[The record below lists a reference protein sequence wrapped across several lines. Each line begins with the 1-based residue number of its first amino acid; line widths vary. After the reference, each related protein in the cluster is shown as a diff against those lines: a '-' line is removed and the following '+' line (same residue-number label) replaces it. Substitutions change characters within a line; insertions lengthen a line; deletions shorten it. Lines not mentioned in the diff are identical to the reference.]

1 MQLLPSIDAPSR
13 YKAKTQPLESLPRG
27 LKPVQKPT
35 SAFLQRQGFTE
46 EYLKRYKNF
55 IESLESKR
63 DAPFNPEEL
72 IELNII
78 KEVISG
84 ILKILTMRPIPSQWA
99 PPFTENKEE
108 KDLNIALKEL
118 TQEIQRFIQEQ
129 QETLPKQHGYRAPH
143 FDLRLL
149 YAQMRDSIFQEI
161 KLNAE
166 KKQTQNIKNNPKAY
180 YFILYNKW
188 FTLLKQVVQIEND
201 LAYLKVVQK
210 GKFHVR
216 LYLFNKRI
224 KDLSLRLLDTYYR
237 GCFVLN

>member
-1 MQLLPSIDAPSR
+1 MQLLPSTDGPSL
-13 YKAKTQPLESLPRG
+13 YLPKTQPMQTSRRG
-27 LKPVQKPT
+27 LKPVEKPS

-118 TQEIQRFIQEQ
+118 TQEIQGFIQEQ

-149 YAQMRDSIFQEI
+149 YAQMRDSIFAKIKPHAQE
-161 KLNAE
+161 KSLE
-166 KKQTQNIKNNPKAY
+166 DK
-180 YFILYNKW
+180 
-188 FTLLKQVVQIEND
+188 IESE
-201 LAYLKVVQK
+201 Y
-210 GKFHVR
+210 
-216 LYLFNKRI
+216 
-224 KDLSLRLLDTYYR
+224 LRLSKEWSSLLTE
-237 GCFVLN
+237 VEALEQPQPS